1 MPFGATNSLSVVR
14 FHEISN
20 PYHTRGAWPVDT
32 ASTDV
37 NMTCLGSRLASSS
50 SLSLS
55 LSFLSTHT
63 THTPL
68 FSTNQPPPQNAF
80 SFARRIFTRRAASL
94 HFVNCEESC
103 KHEVVPRS
111 SGKAQERTSCDGTG
125 GSAACVVK
133 ESVMYGCLSDIRTA
147 AGGRCFG

>member
-50 SLSLS
+50 SSSLSLS
-55 LSFLSTHT
+55 LSLSLCVS
-63 THTPL
+63 L
-68 FSTNQPPPQNAF
+68 F
-80 SFARRIFTRRAASL
+80 FARLAIFLVVQPSL
-94 HFVNCEESC
+94 
-103 KHEVVPRS
+103 R
-111 SGKAQERTSCDGTG
+111 
-125 GSAACVVK
+125 
-133 ESVMYGCLSDIRTA
+133 
-147 AGGRCFG
+147 